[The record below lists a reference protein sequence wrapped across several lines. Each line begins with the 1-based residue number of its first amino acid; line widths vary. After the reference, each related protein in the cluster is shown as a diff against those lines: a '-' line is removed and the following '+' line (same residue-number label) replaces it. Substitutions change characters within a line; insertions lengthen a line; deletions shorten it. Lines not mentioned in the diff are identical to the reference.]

1 MSQGVAVLT
10 RIANTV
16 VRRRK
21 LVLFAAL
28 GFFLIAGAVGGGVA
42 SHLSS
47 GGFNDPAAQSTKV
60 DNLLRDRF
68 HSGDPNVVLLVT
80 ARQGTVD
87 NPEVAREG
95 QDLTSRLAHEP
106 TVIQAS
112 SYWSLG
118 QAPPLKSKDG
128 REALVL
134 ARLAGNDDQVG

>member
-1 MSQGVAVLT
+1 MLT

-68 HSGDPNVVLLVT
+68 HSGDPNLVLLVT
-80 ARQGTVD
+80 AR
-87 NPEVAREG
+87 
-95 QDLTSRLAHEP
+95 
-106 TVIQAS
+106 
-112 SYWSLG
+112 
-118 QAPPLKSKDG
+118 
-128 REALVL
+128 
-134 ARLAGNDDQVG
+134 